1 MNTQISSKIA
11 VLCVALMINGLMMG
25 GIAFLFSTQLH
36 QNLAVALAAA

>member
-1 MNTQISSKIA
+1 MTTQTSRKLAALGIALIMNT
-11 VLCVALMINGLMMG
+11 LMMG